1 MLTDSMGVKGCRV
14 KKTRFLFIFNQTR
27 IHLDKVENLGN
38 FLEFEVCLKPEQTL
52 KEGQEIAENLM
63 KTFQLRNEDL
73 MSGAYLDELK

>member
-1 MLTDSMGVKGCRV
+1 MGVKGCRV
-14 KKTRFLFIFNQTR
+14 KKTRFLFLFNQTR

-52 KEGQEIAENLM
+52 EQGQQIAEDLM
-63 KTFQLRNEDL
+63 KTFELKTEDL